1 MRRSPTPKPP
11 YRTLAA
17 LTLLQR
23 HARTAS
29 ERRAIAF
36 AIQLIQQRT
45 QRGRNDHGNADHP

>member
-11 YRTLAA
+11 YRTLTA

-29 ERRAIAF
+29 ERRAITL
-36 AIQLIQQRT
+36 AIRLVEQRT
-45 QRGRNDHGNADHP
+45 QRGHNDGNADRP